1 LLETLVAFR
10 FPGEPMQ
17 AATNAPPAPSAWPRD
32 LLTAALKQFTDE
44 IMCHIAALLPENYR
58 GVYADHPR
66 LNLLSVFQNLQNIF
80 LIPR

>member
-32 LLTAALKQFTDE
+32 LLTAALKQFTTG
-44 IMCHIAALLPENYR
+44 ENSAMP
-58 GVYADHPR
+58 VT
-66 LNLLSVFQNLQNIF
+66 Q
-80 LIPR
+80 